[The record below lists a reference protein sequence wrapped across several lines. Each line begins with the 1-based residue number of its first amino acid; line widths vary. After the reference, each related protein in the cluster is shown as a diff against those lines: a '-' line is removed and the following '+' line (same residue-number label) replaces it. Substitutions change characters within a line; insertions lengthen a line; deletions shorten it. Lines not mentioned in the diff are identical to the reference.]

1 MKIVGFVGMPGSGKS
16 VAAEVARQMGIQVVV
31 MGDVIRD
38 EAARLGLEPCDQNL
52 GRVGNLLRERG
63 GACAVAQRCLEKIG
77 PGLDLVVVE
86 GIRSKDEVDFFRSC
100 CRDFCLIEVYVPEE
114 VRLERIASRRRSD
127 DASGEGLAVA
137 VAERDSREIKWGM
150 DLAIKAADRRIENDG
165 PVEELRRKVASL
177 LRDYMQSMQSRR

>member
-16 VAAEVARQMGIQVVV
+16 VAADVARQMGIQVVV

-77 PGLDLVVVE
+77 WGSDLVVVE

-100 CRDFCLIEVYVPEE
+100 CRDFCLIEVYVSEE

-127 DASGEGLAVA
+127 DGSDAEA

-150 DLAIKAADRRIENDG
+150 DLAINAADRRIENDG
-165 PVEELRRKVASL
+165 PVEELRRKVEGL
-177 LRDYMQSMQSRR
+177 LRDYMQSRR

>member
-127 DASGEGLAVA
+127 DGSDAEA
-137 VAERDSREIKWGM
+137 VAERDNREIKWGM
-150 DLAIKAADRRIENDG
+150 DLAIKAANRRIENDG
-165 PVEELRRKVASL
+165 PVEELRRKVEGL

>member
-16 VAAEVARQMGIQVVV
+16 VAADVARQMGIQVVV

-63 GACAVAQRCLEKIG
+63 GACAVAERCLEKIG
-77 PGLDLVVVE
+77 PGSDLVVVE

-100 CRDFCLIEVYVPEE
+100 CRGFYLIEVYVPEE

-127 DASGEGLAVA
+127 DASNAVA
-137 VAERDSREIKWGM
+137 VAERDSREIRWGM
-150 DLAIKAADRRIENDG
+150 DLAINAADRRIENDG
-165 PVEELRRKVASL
+165 PVEEMRRKVEGL
-177 LRDYMQSMQSRR
+177 LRDYMQSKR